1 MSSISFF
8 HEDSTCRVPDLGQM
22 HLFHLKN
29 RNGKVILQNKS
40 DNGDE
45 PEEKKLILHK
55 N

>member
-8 HEDSTCRVPDLGQM
+8 HEDSTCRVPDFGQM

-29 RNGKVILQNKS
+29 RNGKVILQNNQITEMS
-40 DNGDE
+40 R
-45 PEEKKLILHK
+45 KKR